1 MASYAIPRFTR
12 SQPAAADLSAKQ
24 FYFVADNGSDKY
36 NVAGGATGAFGA
48 GFLMNKPLA
57 DEFCEVASLGG
68 GAKAVA
74 SATVSG
80 PDIELKADAAGTVS
94 PATVAGDII
103 CAISRESAASGDI
116 FEVEPAY
123 YRKHA

>member
-1 MASYAIPRFTR
+1 MASYAVPRFTR

-24 FYFVADNGSDKY
+24 FYYVGDDGSDEY
-36 NVAGGATGAFGA
+36 DVAGGATGAIGA
-48 GFLMNKPLA
+48 GFLQNKPLA
-57 DEFCEVASLGG
+57 GEFCEVMSIGG

-94 PATVAGDII
+94 PATVAGDIVS
-103 CAISRESAASGDI
+103 AISREAAASGDI
-116 FEVEPAY
+116 FEIEPVL